1 VLESATNEFNS
12 LASSEEDEAAREE
25 LRSQLYEVVSPLH
38 SALWSS
44 EEVKR
49 EVEDRLRKVK
59 ADEKYLPTA
68 KNFATFFDQGG
79 TWNEVLELDEELEKL
94 VDLVEPRDDTTTDFA
109 PLPFAKVVKSLPP
122 EVEEEDVPS
131 YKLKPIEEG
140 VEEVEEEDVPSYKL
154 KPTEG
159 VEEVEEEDVPSYRPS
174 LESIEEGVEEENDVP
189 EKQSVSSLVPKGGG
203 LAPKVKYA
211 LLTSPVTRLGI
222 LPPSSARM

>member
-1 VLESATNEFNS
+1 MLESATNEFNS

-131 YKLKPIEEG
+131 Y
-140 VEEVEEEDVPSYKL
+140 
-154 KPTEG
+154 
-159 VEEVEEEDVPSYRPS
+159 RPS